1 MRGQTENRHYSL
13 RVKKKEK
20 KKKPRPTRRHFDI
33 FGILSDTLL
42 MCDSEEWMGGKHREE
57 KNVKVMQRM
66 DRGIKEPFKGRAEK
80 SGQNSS
86 TSSL

>member
-1 MRGQTENRHYSL
+1 MREQTENLHYSL

-20 KKKPRPTRRHFDI
+20 KKTLRLTRRHFDI

-42 MCDSEEWMGGKHREE
+42 MCDSEEWMGGGRGRE

-66 DRGIKEPFKGRAEK
+66 DREIEEPFKGRAEK